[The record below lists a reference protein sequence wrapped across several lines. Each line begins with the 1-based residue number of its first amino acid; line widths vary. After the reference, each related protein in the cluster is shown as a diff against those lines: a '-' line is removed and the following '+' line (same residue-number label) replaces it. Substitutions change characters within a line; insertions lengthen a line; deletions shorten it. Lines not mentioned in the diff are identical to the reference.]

1 MELAFHIKGHTCV
14 AERVAMRGNTIEA
27 DFGADMAGVLKD
39 AFYGA
44 DVVAVPGLSVTYSV
58 QHLRTGLARGCTATF
73 SVNSSTGRVLH

>member
-1 MELAFHIKGHTCV
+1 MELAFKIKGQNCV
-14 AERVAMRGNTIEA
+14 AERVSMRGNTIEA
-27 DFGADMAGVLKD
+27 DFGSDMTDVLKD

-44 DVVAVPGLSVTYSV
+44 EVIGVPGTSVTYSV